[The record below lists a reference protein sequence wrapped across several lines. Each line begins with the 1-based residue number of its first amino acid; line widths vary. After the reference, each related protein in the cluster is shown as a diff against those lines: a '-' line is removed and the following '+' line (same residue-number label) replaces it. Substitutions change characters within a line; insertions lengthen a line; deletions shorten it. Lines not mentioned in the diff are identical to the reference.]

1 MSKSK
6 MKTST
11 SNQEPAISKPLP
23 AKPASGSQP
32 VNTQLL
38 AFDNAMTL
46 FHKRD
51 FQGALPG
58 FDEAAKG
65 GDVSIAH
72 TAQLHANMCRQR
84 LERESP
90 QLKTSEDNYAFG
102 IALANRRELTGAEKY
117 LQRALQL
124 APRADHIL
132 YSLALVK
139 GLQGDLAAAAG
150 YLTQAIEIQPGNR
163 STARTDPDFHELLRH
178 QPIRELVF

>member
-6 MKTST
+6 NKNST
-11 SNQEPAISKPLP
+11 SNEEFPISKPTP
-23 AKPASGSQP
+23 AKAAPA
-32 VNTQLL
+32 NNQLN
-38 AFDNAMTL
+38 AFDRAMKL

-65 GDVSIAH
+65 SDVSIAH
-72 TAQLHANMCRQR
+72 AAQLHSNMCRQR

-102 IALANRRELTGAEKY
+102 LALANRRELTGAERY
-117 LQRALQL
+117 LLRALQL
-124 APRADHIL
+124 APRADHVL

-139 GLQGDLAAAAG
+139 GLQGDMHAAAG
-150 YLTQAIEIQPGNR
+150 YLSQSIEIQPSNR
-163 STARTDPDFHELLRH
+163 ATARTDPDFHELLRH
-178 QPIRELVF
+178 QPIREIVF